1 MLEDSWRARVY
12 VWYGARSKIRVPLQ
26 SEDAKQRYESKVNVA
41 GTGLTVDPYVIDD
54 WTQDPETVPRL
65 AWSDVCCVWFPRLA
79 RSLKKPTPSPFT
91 KEALKVLQ
99 LIFRDMKA

>member
-1 MLEDSWRARVY
+1 MCTCGMALARKSEY
-12 VWYGARSKIRVPLQ
+12 LCSL
-26 SEDAKQRYESKVNVA
+26 SEDAKQRYESKVA

-65 AWSDVCCVWFPRLA
+65 AWSDVMLYMV
-79 RSLKKPTPSPFT
+79 STPCPFT

>member
-1 MLEDSWRARVY
+1 MY
-12 VWYGARSKIRVPLQ
+12 VWYGARSKIQVPLQ
-26 SEDAKQRYESKVNVA
+26 SEDAKQRYESKVA

-65 AWSDVCCVWFPRLA
+65 AWSDVC
-79 RSLKKPTPSPFT
+79 STPSPFT

>member
-1 MLEDSWRARVY
+1 MCTCGMVLARKSEY
-12 VWYGARSKIRVPLQ
+12 FCSL
-26 SEDAKQRYESKVNVA
+26 SEDVKQGYESKVA

-65 AWSDVCCVWFPRLA
+65 AWSDMMLYLV
-79 RSLKKPTPSPFT
+79 STPSLFT